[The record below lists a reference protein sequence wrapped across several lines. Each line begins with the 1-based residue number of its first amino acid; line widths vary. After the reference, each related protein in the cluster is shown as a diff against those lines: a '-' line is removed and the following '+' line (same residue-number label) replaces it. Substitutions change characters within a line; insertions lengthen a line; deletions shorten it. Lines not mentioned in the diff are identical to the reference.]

1 MTHETGHRI
10 GHLMSKLSIEEN
22 EAGVVLS
29 VKVVP
34 GSSRTAISG
43 VLGRKLKVK
52 VSAAPERGKANREL
66 ISFLSKILGVKRNC
80 IEVISGH
87 NKPHKRLQILGISA
101 EELVKKL
108 KM

>member
-1 MTHETGHRI
+1 VTRDTGHGIR
-10 GHLMSKLSIEEN
+10 HLMSKLSIEEN
-22 EAGVVLS
+22 ETGVVLS

-34 GSSRTAISG
+34 GSSKTAISG

-66 ISFLSKILGVKRNC
+66 ISFLSKILGVKKNC

-87 NKPHKRLQILGISA
+87 NKPHKRLRIFGISA
-101 EELVKKL
+101 EELIKKVKI
-108 KM
+108 